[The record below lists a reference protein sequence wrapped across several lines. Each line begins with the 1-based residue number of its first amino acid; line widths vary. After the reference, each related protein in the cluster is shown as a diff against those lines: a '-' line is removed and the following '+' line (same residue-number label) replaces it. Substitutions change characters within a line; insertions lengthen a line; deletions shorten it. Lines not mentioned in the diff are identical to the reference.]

1 MPNANVIT
9 YQKGYA
15 VWEPFYIKLF
25 RPALNL
31 KLPIKME
38 QTECSEMSAYKIEDA
53 GGSLK
58 RKNTTIIKS
67 FSKTELF
74 QRTCGPLDCQT

>member
-1 MPNANVIT
+1 
-9 YQKGYA
+9 
-15 VWEPFYIKLF
+15 
-25 RPALNL
+25 
-31 KLPIKME
+31 ME

-74 QRTCGPLDCQT
+74 QRTCGPLDCQTWHFLSSFLGATWSNAGIKLAP